1 MHVSDVLVEC
11 AQECARLSREC
22 RDKKIGLALFEVSA
36 RLYSAAV
43 HDAELIVDETH
54 AASRPTPRAGIAAG
68 E

>member
-43 HDAELIVDETH
+43 HDAELIVDDTQST
-54 AASRPTPRAGIAAG
+54 SRPAPRAGIVAG

>member
-22 RDKKIGLALFEVSA
+22 RDKQIGLALFEVSA

-43 HDAELIVDETH
+43 HDAELIVDDTE
-54 AASRPTPRAGIAAG
+54 AASRPAACAGVGAG

>member
-43 HDAELIVDETH
+43 HDAELIVDETR
-54 AASRPTPRAGIAAG
+54 ATSRPAPCADVVAG

>member
-43 HDAELIVDETH
+43 DDAELIVDDTQFT
-54 AASRPTPRAGIAAG
+54 SRPAPRAGAVAG

>member
-22 RDKKIGLALFEVSA
+22 RDKKVGLALFEVSA

-43 HDAELIVDETH
+43 HDAELIVDETQ
-54 AASRPTPRAGIAAG
+54 AASRPAPCAGVVAG

>member
-43 HDAELIVDETH
+43 HDAELIVDDTR
-54 AASRPTPRAGIAAG
+54 AVSRPAPRAGNAAG

>member
-43 HDAELIVDETH
+43 HDAELIVDDTQ
-54 AASRPTPRAGIAAG
+54 AASRPAPRAGAVAG

>member
-1 MHVSDVLVEC
+1 MHVSDILVEC

-22 RDKKIGLALFEVSA
+22 RDKKIGMALFEVSA

-43 HDAELIVDETH
+43 HDAELIVDETQ
-54 AASRPTPRAGIAAG
+54 AASPPASCAGAVAG

>member
-22 RDKKIGLALFEVSA
+22 RDKKIGFALFEISA

-43 HDAELIVDETH
+43 HDAELIVEDTQ
-54 AASRPTPRAGIAAG
+54 AASRPAPCVCVVAG

>member
-43 HDAELIVDETH
+43 HDAELIVDDTQ
-54 AASRPTPRAGIAAG
+54 AALRPAPRAGAVAG